1 MNTLPQQPM
10 GAREKRSPWHTWR
23 WMLGVLLLLC
33 VSAVRGAEDAG
44 AEKPAKFVAMD
55 VLLDT
60 GAQALGAYQIEIN
73 AGKAVLVGVEGGEG
87 VYADAPFYDPAA
99 LAHGRVVV
107 AAFHVGG
114 DLPHGKMRIARVH
127 WALPEGAAPEVTGKL
142 VVATDGAGN
151 QIHTS
156 VQVVPFEGDR

>member
-1 MNTLPQQPM
+1 MNTLRKQPM
-10 GAREKRSPWHTWR
+10 RAGEGWSPWHAWR
-23 WMLGVLLLLC
+23 WVLAILVLLS

-55 VLLDT
+55 VLVDAGT
-60 GAQALGAYQIEIN
+60 QALGAYQVEIN

-99 LAHGRVVV
+99 LAKGRVIV

-114 DLPHGKMRIARVH
+114 DLPRGKVRIARVH
-127 WALPEGAAPEVTGKL
+127 WAIPEGAAPEITGKL
-142 VVATDGAGN
+142 VVATDGSGN
-151 QIHTS
+151 QINTS